1 MVTTS
6 EARSGWR
13 RRRITLAE
21 IAMDEVEFQR
31 AYNNLRVL
39 INELRD
45 DPRLCNP
52 MLVIAAM
59 LDSLNQRITD
69 MQLEED
75 DE

>member
-1 MVTTS
+1 MVTPT
-6 EARSGWR
+6 RGVCV
-13 RRRITLAE
+13 I
-21 IAMDEVEFQR
+21 DEVEFQR

-45 DPRLCNP
+45 DPRLHNP
-52 MLVIAAM
+52 LLVIAAM
-59 LDSLNQRITD
+59 LDGMNQRITD